1 MEKTIN
7 QEKLKQKRDSTLF
20 LNKIYILGYFF
31 FGVDFVLKK
40 KVNLQMKKWIYRIKR
55 ITLNFYCFK
64 VTSVRI
70 ISLYANGIDTAQK
83 MKFPLRISSVNVTK
97 SAVYGGFGHIYWR
110 SSYGKLNFLCSASV
124 VAMNKLG
131 KVWFHSTFLVE
142 FHGSS
147 IRNFKSLKQF
157 FLNQFCKIA
166 LNVWAWIDNYK

>member
-55 ITLNFYCFK
+55 ITLNFHCFK

-97 SAVYGGFGHIYWR
+97 SQFLADLVTFTEEIHD
-110 SSYGKLNFLCSASV
+110 GKLHYLCSDISVSCKYKTSEKPLLVSSNISLRILFKVFAS
-124 VAMNKLG
+124 NTLECF
-131 KVWFHSTFLVE
+131 WN
-142 FHGSS
+142 
-147 IRNFKSLKQF
+147 IN
-157 FLNQFCKIA
+157 I
-166 LNVWAWIDNYK
+166 